1 MWWWSTILAY
11 HIYSTIQSPI
21 YHSLVFLS
29 FLFCFVAF
37 PSKLQ
42 TSVHFSPDTSSCT
55 SLTGLQFVVSF
66 VSIRTM
72 KSEILSDHLIGSN
85 KRRYWCHRTS
95 PSHLAEAAIAL
106 ISSWSCGLVLP
117 ALELY
122 IKGTVQHLQA
132 YPRDFA
138 GLVPDHHNK
147 MSNTTIKGVTWIFW
161 FPLAYKS
168 YTVVY

>member
-1 MWWWSTILAY
+1 MFLFQHCVSNKQELNFPVSTVYMWWWSTILAY
-11 HIYSTIQSPI
+11 HIYSTIQSSI

-85 KRRYWCHRTS
+85 KRKYWCHRTS
-95 PSHLAEAAIAL
+95 PSHLAEAAI
-106 ISSWSCGLVLP
+106 VL
-117 ALELY
+117 
-122 IKGTVQHLQA
+122 
-132 YPRDFA
+132 
-138 GLVPDHHNK
+138 
-147 MSNTTIKGVTWIFW
+147 
-161 FPLAYKS
+161 FPPGPVGSFCLL
-168 YTVVY
+168 